1 MVNLVTYITITSTRK
16 HNNIEELFLLR
27 LYYKHIVC
35 CAYDRKACPIKSE
48 SDSIILC
55 EFGN

>member
-1 MVNLVTYITITSTRK
+1 MVNLVTYITTTNTRK
-16 HNNIEELFLLR
+16 HNNIEELFLLH
-27 LYYKHIVC
+27 LYYRHIVYC
-35 CAYDRKACPIKSE
+35 TYDRKAYPIKSE